1 MPRLEFNRK
10 TRRAILER
18 AAGKC
23 EACRANLKVSEG
35 EIDHRI
41 PDALGGKPELANGWL
56 LCRACHKS
64 KSGQDITR
72 IRKAD
77 RARDKATGAIRPKG
91 KIPSAPK
98 AERTGK
104 PPVPRQGGIRFW
116 SVAGHS
122 ESGD

>member
-1 MPRLEFNRK
+1 MPRKEFPRK
-10 TRRAILER
+10 VKAAIIDRAQGR
-18 AAGKC
+18 C
-23 EACRANLKVSEG
+23 EACRASLKVGEG
-35 EIDHRI
+35 EVDHRL

-91 KIPSAPK
+91 KIPSPPK
-98 AERTGK
+98 AERAGK
-104 PPVPRQGGIRFW
+104 ASLPPRPLFW
-116 SVAGHS
+116 PSAGHS